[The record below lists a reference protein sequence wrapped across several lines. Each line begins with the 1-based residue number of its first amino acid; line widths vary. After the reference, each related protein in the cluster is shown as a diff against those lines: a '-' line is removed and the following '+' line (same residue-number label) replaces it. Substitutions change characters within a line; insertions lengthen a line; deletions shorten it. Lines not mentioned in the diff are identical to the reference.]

1 MLSPKLIR
9 WVPKVHSGRAGAP
22 VTFLN
27 SFSEHPS
34 AHVPLGA
41 WHAEPHMISFSGAC
55 HQTAPWKPKV
65 DFLNTL
71 FWKPERRRV
80 PPAPVSLRKL
90 IEHVDVTM
98 NLARFWIIRKS
109 LDKRSSQSR
118 RRQVLHSTVL
128 SRAHGMADLLWG
140 VPQWPTGMKS
150 VEFLEVF
157 YSLEVSKHRS
167 GCSPRSPASLPVI
180 YK

>member
-1 MLSPKLIR
+1 M
-9 WVPKVHSGRAGAP
+9 
-22 VTFLN
+22 
-27 SFSEHPS
+27 
-34 AHVPLGA
+34 
-41 WHAEPHMISFSGAC
+41 
-55 HQTAPWKPKV
+55 KPKV

-71 FWKPERRRV
+71 FWKPERRGV
-80 PPAPVSLRKL
+80 TPAPVSLRKS

-157 YSLEVSKHRS
+157 
-167 GCSPRSPASLPVI
+167 
-180 YK
+180 

>member
-1 MLSPKLIR
+1 MSY
-9 WVPKVHSGRAGAP
+9 
-22 VTFLN
+22 
-27 SFSEHPS
+27 
-34 AHVPLGA
+34 
-41 WHAEPHMISFSGAC
+41 MINFSGAC
-55 HQTAPWKPKV
+55 PVWKHFS
-65 DFLNTL
+65 DFFYTL
-71 FWKPERRRV
+71 FRALHRRGILRHPILIAEMKERVDDGTLFESEHLDRNRRREILISKWRRRV
-80 PPAPVSLRKL
+80 
-90 IEHVDVTM
+90 
-98 NLARFWIIRKS
+98 F
-109 LDKRSSQSR
+109 
-118 RRQVLHSTVL
+118 HSTVP